1 MSEYLIETSNL
12 TKKFGDFTAVNSVDL
27 KVPKGGVYGF
37 LGPNGAGKS
46 TTIRMLLGLISP
58 IEGEVK
64 LFGKSIVNNRIE
76 ILKNIGSM
84 VESPSYYGHLTAYEN
99 LNIAREILRV
109 DKKDID
115 RVLEIVGLKE
125 VRNKKVREF
134 SLGMKQRLGIGQALI
149 GSPKLLI
156 LDEPTNGLDPEG
168 IREIRTLIKTLPME
182 MGITVLVSSH
192 LLSEIELM
200 ATDVGIINKG
210 KVIFQGPLEELHRR
224 SASEIKIGTKPLER
238 AVEHLRNQ
246 GYKVETRDK
255 HIYLNGFS
263 DIPKLTKELV
273 MNDFDI
279 YHISNHRSTLEDI
292 FLNITRKEKE

>member
-210 KVIFQGPLEELHRR
+210 EIIFQGPLEELHRR
-224 SASEIKIGTKPLER
+224 SALEIKIGTKPLER
-238 AVEHLRNQ
+238 AVEYLKNQ
-246 GYKVETRDK
+246 GYRVEMRDK

-292 FLNITRKEKE
+292 FLNITRREKE

>member
-1 MSEYLIETSNL
+1 MGEYLIETNNL
-12 TKKFGDFTAVNSVDL
+12 TKKFGTFTAVNGVDL

-58 IEGEVK
+58 TEGEAK

-76 ILKNIGSM
+76 ILKNVGSM

-109 DKKDID
+109 DKKDIEN
-115 RVLEIVGLKE
+115 VLEVVGLKE

-134 SLGMKQRLGIGQALI
+134 SLGMKQRLGIAQALI

-168 IREIRTLIKTLPME
+168 IREIRTLIKTLPKE

-200 ATDVGIINKG
+200 STDVGIINKG
-210 KVIFQGPLEELHRR
+210 EIIFQGPLEELHRT
-224 SASEIKIGTKPLER
+224 SDSEIKICAKPLKK
-238 AVEHLRNQ
+238 AVGYLESR
-246 GYKVETRDK
+246 GYKVGMRDD
-255 HIYLNGFS
+255 HIYVNGFG